1 MAAIHPDET
10 DYYFYALNA
19 NGGHTFFETY
29 MDQQDFLNGQ
39 SSGDTTE
46 NTAEDAADQGGEAAA
61 DNGDGEAPYYQQTII
76 NEDGEEETV
85 NAQ

>member
-1 MAAIHPDET
+1 
-10 DYYFYALNA
+10 
-19 NGGHTFFETY
+19 

-46 NTAEDAADQGGEAAA
+46 NTAEDAADQGGETAA